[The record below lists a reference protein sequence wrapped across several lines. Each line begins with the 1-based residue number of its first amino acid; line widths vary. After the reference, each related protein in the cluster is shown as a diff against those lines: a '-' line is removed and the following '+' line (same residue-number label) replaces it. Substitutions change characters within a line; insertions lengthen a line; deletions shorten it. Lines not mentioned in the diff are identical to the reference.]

1 MEPRAVPCDGA
12 EMPNRSPLAG
22 GFFLIL
28 AIFAGFAIGVSRG
41 QAMAGVLIGTAVGT
55 AIALGVW
62 ALDRRRA

>member
-1 MEPRAVPCDGA
+1 
-12 EMPNRSPLAG
+12 MPNRSPLAG

-41 QAMAGVLIGTAVGT
+41 QAMAGVLIGTA
-55 AIALGVW
+55 IALGVW

>member
-1 MEPRAVPCDGA
+1 MIDRPSA
-12 EMPNRSPLAG
+12 AG

-41 QAMAGVLIGTAVGT
+41 QAMAGVLIGTAVGA